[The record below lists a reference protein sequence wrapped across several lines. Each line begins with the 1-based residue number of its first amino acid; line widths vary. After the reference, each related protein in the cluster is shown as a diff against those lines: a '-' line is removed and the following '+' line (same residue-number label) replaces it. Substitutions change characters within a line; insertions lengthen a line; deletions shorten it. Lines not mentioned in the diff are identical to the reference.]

1 MKVGRTTV
9 WITVLVSGFCTGPVH
24 YNSSNNI
31 CKISLKSFL
40 WHSFK
45 YFYISCCIS
54 WTSISWIGL
63 QKPVFYFLFV
73 AGEIQES
80 VIVSTPQ
87 GASFLN
93 KAKYWD
99 VWLWNISF
107 ESLSRGFCTISLSLS
122 FFFYQSK

>member
-1 MKVGRTTV
+1 MLG
-9 WITVLVSGFCTGPVH
+9 IL
-24 YNSSNNI
+24 
-31 CKISLKSFL
+31 
-40 WHSFK
+40 
-45 YFYISCCIS
+45 
-54 WTSISWIGL
+54 WTSVSWIGL

-107 ESLSRGFCTISLSLS
+107 KSLSRGFVQSLSL
-122 FFFYQSK
+122 FFFFLSV